1 MPTFVTNT
9 NWQNNNLPRE
19 ADEHE
24 TIAMG
29 SPLAVIGLF
38 ILALQHRFSP
48 SSVGSSGLRGD
59 SPDLR
64 DDTSWEDE
72 EEVAPLPWIWT
83 GDLRPA
89 NECVPGNAGAPRP
102 IYIGPSFEKNR
113 GARNY
118 RPAIFVDR
126 GVVTVQKLAIN
137 NEAGR
142 HLESGLQAFG
152 SIAKIPIEIDCV
164 SESYADC
171 SILGD
176 TVWFYLLSCRNILS
190 TSFGFHQIVEPVL
203 GKTLP
208 SEEDKQVFHTQ
219 VFCDVEL
226 VLRWSTRPIKPL
238 LNDVRMRVGKM
249 GSPDVA
255 LVDIVLRESRS

>member
-1 MPTFVTNT
+1 MSIFVTNT
-9 NWQNNNLPRE
+9 NWRGNNLPRE

-24 TIAMG
+24 TIAVG

-38 ILALQHRFSP
+38 VLALQHRFSP
-48 SSVGSSGLRGD
+48 SSVGSVGLQG
-59 SPDLR
+59 SNPELR
-64 DDTSWEDE
+64 DPVSWEDE
-72 EEVAPLPWIWT
+72 EEVEPLPWIWT

-89 NECVPGNAGAPRP
+89 DECVPGNAGAPRP
-102 IYIGPSFEKNR
+102 IYIGPAFEKNK

-118 RPAIFVDR
+118 RPALFVDR
-126 GVVTVQKLAIN
+126 GTVTIQKLAIN

-142 HLESGLQAFG
+142 HLQSGLQAYG
-152 SIAKIPIEIDCV
+152 SIAKVPIEIECV

-171 SILGD
+171 SILAD
-176 TVWFYLLSCRNILS
+176 TVWFYILSCRNVLS
-190 TSFGFHQIVEPVL
+190 AAFGFHQIVEPVL
-203 GKTLP
+203 AKTLP

-219 VFCDVEL
+219 IYCDVEL

-238 LNDVRMRVGKM
+238 INDVVLRVGKM
-249 GSPDVA
+249 GSPDEA